1 MAGSTPDSTGSS
13 ACWEEEGLLGPM
25 RLESRPLQCARR
37 EMAVVRASG
46 RWLEADLLPEDVYG
60 SRSGWGGTRESKQ
73 A

>member
-1 MAGSTPDSTGSS
+1 MAGSAPDSTGSS
-13 ACWEEEGLLGPM
+13 ACWEEEALLGPM

-37 EMAVVRASG
+37 EVAAVRASG
-46 RWLEADLLPEDVYG
+46 RWLEADLLQEDVFG